1 MPLFSTF
8 GGASGRRFG
17 LASSALFKILG
28 GTRSVVTIGG
38 VPYTLFTFTSP
49 GTLSITGGG
58 ALSGTVLAVRAG
70 GGGSA
75 PTGPQ
80 NAGPG
85 GAGGALIETVREF
98 RAGSHPVVR
107 GENSGVSSIGL
118 PYGTPVASPSG
129 TAGGGGIGAYVVSP
143 STAGSAGQTN
153 SITGTSVTYGG
164 GGGGGGYATTDFS
177 YPVQPASPGGAG
189 GGGAGG
195 GASRFFDPYGPL
207 GPLIG
212 SPGTWRSTA
221 SPGSPGGTNTGG
233 GGGGAGSA
241 DGSST
246 TGGGGGPGIVIVRF
260 RTADVAPL

>member
-17 LASSALFKILG
+17 LTSSALFQISG
-28 GTRSVVTIGG
+28 GTRSVVTISG

-70 GGGSA
+70 GGGA
-75 PTGPQ
+75 GTPGPQ

-129 TAGGGGIGAYVVSP
+129 TAGGGGIGAYIVSP
-143 STAGSAGQTN
+143 STGGGAGQTS

-164 GGGGGGYATTDFS
+164 GGGGGGVATTDFS

-195 GASRFFDPYGPL
+195 GASRVFNANPAPL
-207 GPLIG
+207 APLIG
-212 SPGTWRSTA
+212 PGSWSAVA

-233 GGGGAGSA
+233 GGGGAGRA
-241 DGSST
+241 DNAT